1 MADRAWKSL
10 DPSKELPSLSATEL
24 PIIRRFFL
32 SKFSSDNIQ
41 DFYRLRDE
49 VGKLESSLDKLVEQ
63 GRMTEFEALSSSQFG
78 IAEYKQ
84 DFLDINQLLAE
95 SRRNIRAIEQSEA
108 LTPEEKTMLIDSE
121 IQDMEL
127 NTAIVPTIK
136 RTLNLPSRTFQ
147 LVPLLTEEFKEDN
160 EQRNAVQK

>member
-1 MADRAWKSL
+1 M
-10 DPSKELPSLSATEL
+10 
-24 PIIRRFFL
+24 

>member
-1 MADRAWKSL
+1 MEIFRSC
-10 DPSKELPSLSATEL
+10 
-24 PIIRRFFL
+24 
-32 SKFSSDNIQ
+32 KFSSDNIQ

-63 GRMTEFEALSSSQFG
+63 GRMTEFEALSSSQLG

-84 DFLDINQLLAE
+84 DFLDINELLSE
-95 SRRNIRAIEQSEA
+95 SRRNIRAIEESQA
-108 LTPEEKTMLIDSE
+108 LTPEEKTMLIDLE

-147 LVPLLTEEFKEDN
+147 LVPLLTEQFKTDSELK
-160 EQRNAVQK
+160 NAVQK

>member
-1 MADRAWKSL
+1 
-10 DPSKELPSLSATEL
+10 
-24 PIIRRFFL
+24 
-32 SKFSSDNIQ
+32 
-41 DFYRLRDE
+41 
-49 VGKLESSLDKLVEQ
+49 
-63 GRMTEFEALSSSQFG
+63 MTEFEALSSSQFG

-95 SRRNIRAIEQSEA
+95 SRKNIRAIEQSEA

-147 LVPLLTEEFKEDN
+147 LVPLLTEEFKTDS
-160 EQRNAVQK
+160 EQKNAVQK